1 VTHTPHEASQPL
13 SQPKKSL
20 SKEDWLTV
28 GEAARILGV
37 SAQRIGR
44 LCAGARFLCVKFSG
58 VWVID
63 RADFQRFAGVPR
75 RPGRPPAV
83 ESVAHH
89 DGDAE
94 PHGTSW
100 ADTGHH

>member
-1 VTHTPHEASQPL
+1 VTHTPHEAKPVTSPA
-13 SQPKKSL
+13 KKSL
-20 SKEDWLTV
+20 SRDDWLTV

-44 LCAGARFLCVKFSG
+44 LCADARFLCVKFSG

-75 RPGRPPAV
+75 KPGRPPTP
-83 ESVAHH
+83 ESIPHNER
-89 DGDAE
+89 DAQ
-94 PHGTSW
+94 PAGTSW
-100 ADTGHH
+100 ADSGHY